1 MSGGRKRR
9 HADEL
14 HEPEILPMMNVLFML
29 VMVLI
34 GMSAFLPLGVI
45 STQASKLGSGPG
57 AGAASEPKHDLK
69 LTVMLM
75 KTGINLSAGGSML
88 KGEDGPYLPK
98 IQKGDRISYD
108 FDGLQAKL
116 EELKVKHPVEVR
128 ISIMADPDVIY
139 DDIIHVMDAARET
152 KDHKPMFPEVSFVP
166 GVIN

>member
-1 MSGGRKRR
+1 MRGGRKRR

-45 STQASKLGSGPG
+45 STQASKLGG
-57 AGAASEPKHDLK
+57 AGGGAAAVKDDLK

-75 KTGINLSAGGSML
+75 KNGINLSVGGAML
-88 KGEDGPYLPK
+88 RGENGPYLPK
-98 IQKGDRISYD
+98 IQKGEQVAYN
-108 FDGLQAKL
+108 FDALQAKL
-116 EELKVKHPVEVR
+116 AEIKATHQNETR
-128 ISIMADPDVIY
+128 ISVMADPDVIY
-139 DDIIHVMDAARET
+139 DDVIHVMDAARES
-152 KDHKPMFPEVSFVP
+152 KDHKLMFPEVAFVP